1 MLSKVECGLRVVKG
15 RMLEFLPQRELL
27 DSGNSA
33 NKGCHPQR
41 VVEVLELLCTACIWR
56 TTTAELSSSRWQAG
70 QDQTVLSSDHKGY
83 SPRC

>member
-41 VVEVLELLCTACIWR
+41 VVEVLELL
-56 TTTAELSSSRWQAG
+56 
-70 QDQTVLSSDHKGY
+70 
-83 SPRC
+83 